1 MLGPL
6 GPTLWRRVCGRVTM
20 MRTRMQPV
28 QKLAEPH
35 SVASNGANAINDA
48 HIINHDEEHGA
59 DLAPTDD
66 LYGVLRTIGI
76 DVADLLNA
84 LGRLHTRVRRL
95 ATRHAPSHALLARAG
110 RPFRRKVLADN
121 QQFIAK
127 LEKQK
132 CPLPAQVADA
142 VTKLLDALKALAK
155 VVTVC
160 RDGISAGTPSGAF
173 AVGTALTGGPPHR
186 SQRALLT
193 HWAPYLRS

>member
-76 DVADLLNA
+76 NVADLLNA

-95 ATRHAPSHALLARAG
+95 ATRHAPSPRAPG
-110 RPFRRKVLADN
+110 PCRSTLQGEGPRRQPGV
-121 QQFIAK
+121 
-127 LEKQK
+127 
-132 CPLPAQVADA
+132 
-142 VTKLLDALKALAK
+142 
-155 VVTVC
+155 
-160 RDGISAGTPSGAF
+160 
-173 AVGTALTGGPPHR
+173 HR
-186 SQRALLT
+186 ET
-193 HWAPYLRS
+193 

>member
-1 MLGPL
+1 MLRPL

-20 MRTRMQPV
+20 MRTGMQPV

-48 HIINHDEEHGA
+48 HIINHNEEHGA

-66 LYGVLRTIGI
+66 LYGVLRTIGV

-95 ATRHAPSHALLARAG
+95 ETRLAPSHAILARAG
-110 RPFRRKVLADN
+110 RPFRTEVLAGN
-121 QQFIAK
+121 RQFIAQ

-132 CPLPAQVADA
+132 CPLPAGVVDA
-142 VTKLLDALKALAK
+142 VTKLLDALKA
-155 VVTVC
+155 
-160 RDGISAGTPSGAF
+160 SAQSRYRMP
-173 AVGTALTGGPPHR
+173 
-186 SQRALLT
+186 
-193 HWAPYLRS
+193 

>member
-1 MLGPL
+1 MISSFVRALISVFKA
-6 GPTLWRRVCGRVTM
+6 RRELVPADELNR
-20 MRTRMQPV
+20 RH
-28 QKLAEPH
+28 KLAEPH

-127 LEKQK
+127 LEKTEV
-132 CPLPAQVADA
+132 PAP
-142 VTKLLDALKALAK
+142 
-155 VVTVC
+155 C
-160 RDGISAGTPSGAF
+160 SG
-173 AVGTALTGGPPHR
+173 G
-186 SQRALLT
+186 
-193 HWAPYLRS
+193 

>member
-1 MLGPL
+1 
-6 GPTLWRRVCGRVTM
+6 M

-160 RDGISAGTPSGAF
+160 RDGISAGTPSGARE
-173 AVGTALTGGPPHR
+173 VKILMRLPDLRCRRR
-186 SQRALLT
+186 SWK
-193 HWAPYLRS
+193 HVNF